1 MNTLVIDIGNTKI
14 CTGQYSSDGQ
24 ILFPKNFPTDENKEF
39 IKQNLNQYFDID
51 RVAIASVVPSLNII
65 FSKILYDLGFKDVL
79 WINDQ
84 VNIGAKIDYPDLK
97 EIGADRLANTAEAFK
112 KCKGKTSSSNIIV
125 CDFGTALTFDVIHK
139 KNGYIGG
146 IICPGPNLM
155 LNYLSDKTALLPN
168 IKLSTYSNNI
178 GRSTQEAILIG
189 ANKGFNGM
197 VKEIINGIEIEIGK
211 SKKVLTGGFA
221 SWFFE
226 TTDIEAEYDEFLT
239 LRGIGVIS
247 ELNI

>member
-1 MNTLVIDIGNTKI
+1 
-14 CTGQYSSDGQ
+14 
-24 ILFPKNFPTDENKEF
+24 
-39 IKQNLNQYFDID
+39 
-51 RVAIASVVPSLNII
+51 
-65 FSKILYDLGFKDVL
+65 
-79 WINDQ
+79 
-84 VNIGAKIDYPDLK
+84 
-97 EIGADRLANTAEAFK
+97 
-112 KCKGKTSSSNIIV
+112 
-125 CDFGTALTFDVIHK
+125 
-139 KNGYIGG
+139 
-146 IICPGPNLM
+146 M
-155 LNYLSDKTALLPN
+155 LNYLSEKTALLPN
-168 IKLSTYSNNI
+168 IKLSSYSNNI